1 MEHTEHINS
10 ILRTLPDN
18 PGVYQYFDAE
28 GKIIYVGKAKNL
40 KKRVSSYFN
49 KDQHENGKTQVLVRK
64 IEDIKYIIV
73 DTELDALLL
82 ENNLIKKYQPRYNVL
97 LKDDKTYPWI
107 CIKNERFPRVFTT
120 RNIVKDGSTYFGPY
134 ANAKVMHTVLDLI
147 KQLYTLRNCNLNLSN
162 ENIKAEKFKVC
173 LEYHIGNC
181 KAPCIGKESED
192 DYNKTIT
199 SIKEIVKGNVHSVA
213 RHLKDLLQQ
222 HVEKLEF
229 EKAQHIKEKLDLLE
243 KFQSKSTVVNP
254 SINNV
259 DVFSIVTDE
268 KYGYVNFFKIVN
280 GAIIQSHTIELK
292 KKLDESPEELLLL
305 AIAELRE
312 RFSSDSKEIIV
323 PFEIETE
330 FPGIEFT
337 VPQRGDKKHLLELSE
352 RNVEYYRRE
361 KIKQESLVDPERH
374 TNRILEQM
382 KKDLRLSVEPKHIEC
397 FDNSNFQGDYPV
409 AAMTVFK
416 NAKPSKKD
424 YRHFNIKTVVGPDDF
439 ASMEEIIYRR
449 YKRVLEENLE
459 MPQLIVIDGGKGQ
472 LSSALESLEKLG
484 LRGKVGIIGIAKK
497 LEEIYFPG
505 DSIPLYLDKRSETL
519 KIIQQIR
526 DEAHRFGITHH
537 RSKRDKGTLKT
548 ELTDIK
554 GVSYTTAQKLLS
566 HFKSVKKVKEATL
579 EELVK
584 VLGNAKG
591 ELVHNYYN
599 K

>member
-1 MEHTEHINS
+1 MEHTEHIQS

-49 KDQHENGKTQVLVRK
+49 KDQHDNGKTQVLVRK

-107 CIKNERFPRVFTT
+107 CIKNEKFPRVFTT

-134 ANAKVMHTVLDLI
+134 ANGKVMHTVLDLI

-162 ENIKAEKFKVC
+162 DNIKAGKFKVC

-181 KAPCIGKESED
+181 KAPCIGKESEEE
-192 DYNKTIT
+192 YTKTIS

-213 RHLKDLLQQ
+213 RHLKELLQQ

-229 EKAQHIKEKLDLLE
+229 EKAQQIKEKLDLLE
-243 KFQSKSTVVNP
+243 KYQSKSTVVNP

-280 GAIIQSHTIELK
+280 GSIIQSHTIELK

-305 AIAELRE
+305 SIAELRE

-323 PFEIETE
+323 PFELETE

-459 MPQLIVIDGGKGQ
+459 IPQLIVIDGGKGQ

-497 LEEIYFPG
+497 LEEIYFPD

-566 HFKSVKKVKEATL
+566 YFKSVKKVKEATL

-584 VLGNAKG
+584 AVGNAKG

>member
-134 ANAKVMHTVLDLI
+134 ANAKVMYTVLDLI